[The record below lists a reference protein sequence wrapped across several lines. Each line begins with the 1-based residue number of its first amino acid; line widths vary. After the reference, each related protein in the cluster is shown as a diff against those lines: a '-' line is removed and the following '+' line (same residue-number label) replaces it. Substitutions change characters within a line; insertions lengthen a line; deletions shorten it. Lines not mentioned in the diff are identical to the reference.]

1 MDQQRW
7 QKAME
12 WPLVA
17 AALVFLLAYAWEVIG
32 DLTGPAVVLAE
43 SIQALTWALF
53 LVDYG
58 MNLYLAKPRGRWFRS
73 HLFDLAVVVLPMLRP
88 LRALRF
94 VTLLRV
100 LDRTAGVAIR
110 GRITLYVTGAASLL
124 VFVAALAVLDAER
137 PAAGSSIKTLGD
149 AIWWAVVTVTTVGYG
164 DEVPITPQGRV
175 IAGALM
181 VCGLALLGIVTAT
194 FAAWIVERIAV
205 QDAQQQAATVA
216 HIKALE
222 SKIDTLQQMI
232 STLQR

>member
-17 AALVFLLAYAWEVIG
+17 AALIFLAAYAWEVIA
-32 DLTGPAVVLAE
+32 DLSGPAAVPAE
-43 SIQALTWALF
+43 LIQALTWALF

-58 MNLYLAKPRGRWFRS
+58 MNLYLAKPRARWFRS
-73 HLFDLAVVVLPMLRP
+73 HLFDLAVVVLPMMRP

-110 GRITLYVTGAASLL
+110 GRIALYVTSAASLL
-124 VFVAALAVLDAER
+124 VFVASLAVLDAER
-137 PAAGSSIKTLGD
+137 PAPGATIKTLGD
-149 AIWWAVVTVTTVGYG
+149 AVWWAVVTVTTVGYG
-164 DEVPITPQGRV
+164 DEVPITPQGRI
-175 IAGALM
+175 IAAALM
-181 VCGLALLGIVTAT
+181 VCGIALLGIVTAT
-194 FAAWIVERIAV
+194 FAAWIIEKIAV
-205 QDAQQQAATVA
+205 QDAEQQAVTVA
-216 HIKALE
+216 HIKSLE
-222 SKIDTLQQMI
+222 SKIDTLQEMI

>member
-12 WPLVA
+12 WPLVV
-17 AALVFLLAYAWEVIG
+17 AALVFLVAWAWEVIG
-32 DLTGPAVVLAE
+32 GLTGPEALFAEVV
-43 SIQALTWALF
+43 QALTWALF

-58 MNLYLAKPRGRWFRS
+58 VNLALAKPRLRWFS
-73 HLFDLAVVVLPMLRP
+73 THLFDLAVVVLPMLRP
-88 LRALRF
+88 LRILRF

-110 GRITLYVTGAASLL
+110 GRIATYVTAAATLL
-124 VFVAALAVLDAER
+124 IFVASLAVLDAER
-137 PAAGSSIKTLGD
+137 YAPGTHIKTLGD
-149 AIWWAVVTVTTVGYG
+149 AVWWAMVTVTTVGYG
-164 DEVPITPQGRV
+164 DITPVTVPGRV
-175 IAGALM
+175 IAAALM
-181 VCGLALLGIVTAT
+181 ICGIALLGVVTAT

-222 SKIDTLQQMI
+222 SKIDALQEMVAA
-232 STLQR
+232 LQR